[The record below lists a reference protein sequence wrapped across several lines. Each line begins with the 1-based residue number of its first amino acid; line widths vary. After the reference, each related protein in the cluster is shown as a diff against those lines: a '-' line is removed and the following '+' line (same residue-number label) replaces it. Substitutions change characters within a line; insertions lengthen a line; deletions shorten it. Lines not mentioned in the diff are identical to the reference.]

1 MKHIILGKKG
11 EIEAFNFLKA
21 KGYKILQTNY
31 VNVLGEIDI
40 IAKEK
45 EYLVFV
51 EVKTRFSRKFGRAS
65 EAVNFYKQKKIK
77 EVALLYLKKNNALE
91 SNVRFD
97 VIEVYDNEIN
107 HIVNA
112 FW

>member
-11 EIEAFNFLKA
+11 EIEAVNHLKN

-40 IAKEK
+40 IAKDND
-45 EYLVFV
+45 YLIFI
-51 EVKTRFSRKFGRAS
+51 EVKTRTSRKFGRAS
-65 EAVNFYKQKKIK
+65 EAVNFHKQKKIRD
-77 EVALLYLKKNNALE
+77 VALLYLKKNHELE

-97 VIEVYDNEIN
+97 VIEIYDNEIN
-107 HIVNA
+107 HILNA
-112 FW
+112 F